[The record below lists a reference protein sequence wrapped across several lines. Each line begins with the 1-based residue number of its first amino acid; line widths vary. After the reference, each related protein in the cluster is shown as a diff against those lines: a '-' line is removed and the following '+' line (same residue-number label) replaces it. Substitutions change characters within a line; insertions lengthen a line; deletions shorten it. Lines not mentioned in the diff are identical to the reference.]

1 MVEAA
6 SGRTQGHLVRNVHT
20 GNWRQS
26 NPPQARDQAYSGVSS
41 SGAGVLKLAHID
53 DGDSAFAELCSRTL
67 MRRNHEDIEELL
79 GSGDQMERL
88 LRVVVGLASD
98 LDLDATLHRIVTA
111 AMELTGARYG
121 ALGVRGS
128 DGTLVSFHHSGL
140 DAATV
145 ARLGQL
151 PVGKGVLG
159 VLLDEP
165 EALRLDDLTAHPAA
179 VGFPAHHPP
188 MRALLGV
195 PITVRQTKFGSL
207 YLTEPTG
214 RRAFSDS
221 DEIAARTLASAA
233 AVAID
238 NAQLFDRLRTTARW
252 VEASRAITTAL
263 LTEAEPNAHPLR
275 LIAERACEL
284 TDAEQAIVLV
294 PDGADAPADQVDTLI
309 VTTAVGLCA
318 DAVTGQQVPVDGST
332 TGGVFR
338 TGEPL
343 LTESFRHPIQAFT
356 DIGQRPAIVMPLRA
370 RESVLGVIVVARN
383 ERAGPFDQSH
393 LELMSD
399 FADHAAVAL
408 TLAVTR
414 EQARELSITVDRERI
429 AHDLHDHVIQRLFA
443 VGMDLQGTVARSR
456 SREVTERLNRTID
469 DLQATIDEIRAT
481 IFALQSP
488 RRAGAGFRQRIQH
501 AIAVL
506 TENRDIKTTVRMF
519 GPLSAIGDD
528 IAGHAEPVIVEAVS
542 NAVRHSG
549 AEHVTVEITV
559 DDALRIDVTDDGCGI
574 PTDNTRHS
582 GLANLK
588 RRAELVGGNCEIGST
603 PDGGTRIRWVAPL
616 AAS

>member
-1 MVEAA
+1 M
-6 SGRTQGHLVRNVHT
+6 LN
-20 GNWRQS
+20 
-26 NPPQARDQAYSGVSS
+26 
-41 SGAGVLKLAHID
+41 LADID
-53 DGDSAFAELCSRTL
+53 DADSAFAELCSRTL
-67 MRRNHEDIEELL
+67 MGRNHEDIEELL